1 MPRRAYDMAL
11 TRRAVLL
18 SAGALGAGA
27 ALSGVL
33 SGPATAAEP
42 GPAAD
47 SEWTA
52 RRSDN
57 GWAIDPDAL
66 DSFRVEGSPATV
78 RLHRAA
84 SAVLLHVARRWH
96 YEVVPLHS
104 SRDVLGHRTDRA
116 VRAAYE
122 SNYLSGSAIA
132 LLGAGDGLWPHQ
144 EAIVRDI
151 LADCGGVVR
160 WGADLS
166 PATACHFQIDVGPD
180 AKPFTQLTKAL
191 RDGAVHHNGPRP
203 GAVDDPAAPKR
214 RAEAR
219 RLARAQSKN

>member
-1 MPRRAYDMAL
+1 MAL

-27 ALSGVL
+27 TLSGVL
-33 SGPATAAEP
+33 TGPATAAEP
-42 GPAAD
+42 GPATD
-47 SEWTA
+47 SKWTA

-57 GWAIDPDAL
+57 GWAIDPDAI
-66 DSFRVEGSPATV
+66 DSFRVEGSPAS
-78 RLHRAA
+78 LHHAA

-166 PATACHFQIDVGPD
+166 PRRRVSLPD
-180 AKPFTQLTKAL
+180 
-191 RDGAVHHNGPRP
+191 R
-203 GAVDDPAAPKR
+203 R
-214 RAEAR
+214 RAGCQALHAAHEGPPR
-219 RLARAQSKN
+219 RRRAPQRPTPRRGG

>member
-1 MPRRAYDMAL
+1 MAL

-33 SGPATAAEP
+33 TGSAAAAVKP
-42 GPAAD
+42 GGAD
-47 SEWTA
+47 GKWAA

-57 GWAIDPDAL
+57 GWAIAPDTIEP
-66 DSFRVEGSPATV
+66 FRIEGSPATV
-78 RLHRAA
+78 RLHRDAA
-84 SAVLLHVARRWH
+84 AILLHVARRWH

-104 SRDVLGHRTDRA
+104 SREVLGYRTDRT

-144 EAIVRDI
+144 EAVVRDI

-166 PATACHFQIDVGPD
+166 PTAACHFQIDVAPN
-180 AKPFTQLTKAL
+180 AKPFTDLTKAFHD
-191 RDGAVHHNGPRP
+191 RAVHRSGPRP
-203 GAVDDPAAPKR
+203 GAVQDPAAPER
-214 RAEAR
+214 RAKAR
-219 RLARAQSKN
+219 RLAKAQASN

>member
-1 MPRRAYDMAL
+1 MTL
-11 TRRAVLL
+11 TRRSVLL

-27 ALSGVL
+27 ALGGVFT
-33 SGPATAAEP
+33 GPAV
-42 GPAAD
+42 AAD
-47 SEWTA
+47 GTWSA

-57 GWAIDPDAL
+57 GWAIDPDDIA
-66 DSFRVEGSPATV
+66 SFRIEGSPATV
-78 RLHRAA
+78 RLHREA

-104 SRDVLGHRTDRA
+104 SKDVLGHRTDRA

-144 EAIVRDI
+144 EAVVRDI

-166 PATACHFQIDVGPD
+166 PAAAGHFQIDVGPD
-180 AKPFTQLTKAL
+180 AKPFTQLTRAF
-191 RDGAVHHNGPRP
+191 RDRAVHHNGPRP
-203 GAVDDPAAPKR
+203 GAVEDPASPER
-214 RAEAR
+214 RAKAR
-219 RLARAQSKN
+219 RLTRAQSRN